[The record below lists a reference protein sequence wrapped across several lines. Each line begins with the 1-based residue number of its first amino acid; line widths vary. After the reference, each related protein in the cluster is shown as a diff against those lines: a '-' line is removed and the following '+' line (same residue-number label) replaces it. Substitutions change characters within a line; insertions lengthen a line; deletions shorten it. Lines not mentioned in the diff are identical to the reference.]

1 MESYPISR
9 HALTHVQQ
17 RQTEQRLYSDTSLI
31 MGGAHVNALGRLVIT
46 EQQLADIA
54 ANQYIVDRNAMLNTP
69 FPAAFDALPWSNAL
83 LRTRVTNALHTSGV
97 SSVRDLYVIGRNGF
111 RDIRN
116 LAGLTEAAVSK
127 QLTCFSNGMS
137 WLEQPTILDIA
148 SICDN
153 TGQITSLVLQP
164 NFRRFRHG
172 EIAPSVKQ
180 IVDMSTEELKSYH
193 TYPIN
198 TQSLHRKA
206 TDFTDAFI
214 AAKMSS
220 LQAPWYKSLCLAQ
233 GLSLSNLGHLS
244 LM

>member
-1 MESYPISR
+1 MESYPLSR
-9 HALTHVQQ
+9 QELTHVQQ

-31 MGGAHVNALGRLVIT
+31 RGGAHVNALGRLVIT
-46 EQQLADIA
+46 EQQLAGIS
-54 ANQYIVDRNAMLNTP
+54 ANQDRVDRNAMLDTP
-69 FPAAFDALPWSNAL
+69 FTTAFDALPWSNAL
-83 LRTRVTNALHTSGV
+83 LRTRITNALHTSGV
-97 SSVRDLYVIGRNGF
+97 TSVRDLYVIGRSGF

-116 LAGLTEAAVSK
+116 LARLTEVAVSE

-137 WLEQPTILDIA
+137 WLEQPTMPDIA
-148 SICDN
+148 SMCDN
-153 TGQITSLVLQP
+153 TDQVTSLVLLP

-220 LQAPWYKSLCLAQ
+220 LQAP
-233 GLSLSNLGHLS
+233 
-244 LM
+244 